1 MENFNSR
8 LLSLLM
14 KENISNAELARKI
27 DMSAGRISDY
37 LNNVG
42 IARIN
47 NVLKFVNFFHCS
59 VDYILGVKNEYVF
72 VDYERVYNKDKFV
85 KRFQDLLKAKH
96 IGYNE
101 FCRRVGISLSCA
113 YKWRKGQVPDIN
125 IIQKIARNLQVS
137 TDYLLDL

>member
-8 LLSLLM
+8 LLSLMM

-27 DMSAGRISDY
+27 AMSAGRINDY
-37 LNNVG
+37 LNNVE

-47 NVLKFVNFFHCS
+47 NVLKFVNFFYCS
-59 VDYILGVKNEYVF
+59 VDYILGIKSEYIF

-101 FCRRVGISLSCA
+101 FCRRVSISLSCA